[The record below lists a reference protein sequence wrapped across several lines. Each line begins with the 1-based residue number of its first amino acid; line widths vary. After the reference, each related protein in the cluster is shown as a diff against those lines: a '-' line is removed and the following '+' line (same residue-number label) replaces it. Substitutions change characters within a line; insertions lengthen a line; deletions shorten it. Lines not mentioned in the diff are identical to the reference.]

1 MHRAPRFRLVIAVAM
16 ITTAALVWLS
26 AGLQLNV
33 AQTRG
38 ERLEAVDQLLLAT
51 LREEFQLHTGARR
64 GLDERVR
71 TELEARTEYRDALR
85 EVQSETEGVGEVE
98 EALDAFT
105 SLHDRWQPL
114 ADISVTRG
122 ASGQIVDQRAEL
134 VEQMERAKAVLRTAV
149 ADEQD
154 EDQAGLT
161 LLLIGLSVGLFL
173 VVGGTA
179 SVFAGRRERERRAF
193 SRDQKDYAATQSE
206 FAETLQLLGE
216 EQEAHQLVKRHLER
230 ALPAATATILSRNN
244 SANRLEAS
252 TEPPSETE
260 VAKRLTEGVEPRA
273 CLATRLGELQERAP
287 GETPLLPCDLCGA
300 EPDATTC
307 APLLV
312 SGEVI
317 GAVLVQHEQA
327 FGERDRHRVTESV
340 SHASPVIGNL
350 RNLALAETRAATDAL
365 TGLPNRRALQDT
377 VRRMVAQAGRTLDPL
392 AVLAVDLDHFKQI
405 NDQFGHE
412 KGDDVLAAV
421 GPLLAAGVRESDF
434 VARAGGEEFS
444 ILLPDTDLEGAG
456 EVAEKLRQAIARLE
470 VPGVERQITASF
482 GISVYPL
489 QAIDAPT
496 LLRKADRAL
505 YLAKE
510 HGRNRIEV
518 AATSKPAPKRPAK
531 SAAK

>member
-1 MHRAPRFRLVIAVAM
+1 M
-16 ITTAALVWLS
+16 
-26 AGLQLNV
+26 
-33 AQTRG
+33 
-38 ERLEAVDQLLLAT
+38 
-51 LREEFQLHTGARR
+51 
-64 GLDERVR
+64 
-71 TELEARTEYRDALR
+71 
-85 EVQSETEGVGEVE
+85 
-98 EALDAFT
+98 
-105 SLHDRWQPL
+105 
-114 ADISVTRG
+114 
-122 ASGQIVDQRAEL
+122 
-134 VEQMERAKAVLRTAV
+134 
-149 ADEQD
+149 
-154 EDQAGLT
+154 
-161 LLLIGLSVGLFL
+161 LLIGLSAGLFL

-193 SRDQKDYAATQSE
+193 NQDQKDYAATQSE

-230 ALPAATATILSRNN
+230 TLPAATATILSRNN

-273 CLATRLGELQERAP
+273 CLATRLGELQERGP

-421 GPLLAAGVRESDF
+421 GPLLADGVRESDF

-444 ILLPDTDLEGAG
+444 HPAPGHRPGGRGRGRREAPPGDRPARGPRRRAPDHRQLRHLRLPAPGDRRADAPAQGGPRALPGQGARPQPRRGRGHLEAGA
-456 EVAEKLRQAIARLE
+456 QAAGQVSRRIARPARRSIARR
-470 VPGVERQITASF
+470 PG
-482 GISVYPL
+482 
-489 QAIDAPT
+489 
-496 LLRKADRAL
+496 
-505 YLAKE
+505 
-510 HGRNRIEV
+510 
-518 AATSKPAPKRPAK
+518 
-531 SAAK
+531 

>member
-1 MHRAPRFRLVIAVAM
+1 MHRAPRIRLVIAAAM
-16 ITTAALVWLS
+16 IITASLVWLS
-26 AGLQLNV
+26 ATLQRNV

-51 LREEFQLHTGARR
+51 LREEFQLHTDAEH

-71 TELEARTEYRDALR
+71 DALEARGDYRDAID
-85 EVQSETEGVGEVE
+85 EVRAESEGVGEVT
-98 EALDAFT
+98 EAIEAFT
-105 SLHDRWQPL
+105 SLHDRWEKL
-114 ADISVTRG
+114 AERSV
-122 ASGQIVDQRAEL
+122 SGEVPAYVVDQRASM
-134 VEQMERAKAVLRTAV
+134 VTAMERATLHLRTVV
-149 ADEQD
+149 ASEQD

-161 LLLIGLSVGLFL
+161 LLLIGLSAGLFL
-173 VVGGTA
+173 VVGGTV
-179 SVFAGRRERERRAF
+179 SVLAGRRERERRATE
-193 SRDQKDYAATQSE
+193 SGRTDYAATQSE

-230 ALPAATATILSRNN
+230 TLPAASATILSRNN
-244 SANRLEAS
+244 SANRLEAT
-252 TEPPSETE
+252 TEPLSETE
-260 VAKRLTEGVEPRA
+260 VAKRLAEGVEPRA
-273 CLATRLGELQERAP
+273 CLATRLGELQERKP
-287 GETPLLPCDLCGA
+287 DEVPLLPCDLCGA
-300 EPDATTC
+300 EPGATTC

-317 GAVLVQHEQA
+317 GAVLVQHEQP

-377 VRRMVAQAGRTLDPL
+377 VRRMVAQAGRSLDPL
-392 AVLAVDLDHFKQI
+392 AVLALDLDHFKQI
-405 NDQFGHE
+405 NDRFGHE

-421 GPLLAAGVRESDF
+421 GPLLAEGVRESDF
-434 VARAGGEEFS
+434 VARAGGEEFC
-444 ILLPDTDLEGAG
+444 ILLPDTDEVGAR
-456 EVAEKLRQAIARLE
+456 EVAEKLRESIARLE
-470 VPGVERQITASF
+470 VPGVERQITGSF
-482 GISVYPL
+482 GIAVYPL

-510 HGRNRIEV
+510 HGRNRIEL
-518 AATSKPAPKRPAK
+518 AATPAK
-531 SAAK
+531 SAS